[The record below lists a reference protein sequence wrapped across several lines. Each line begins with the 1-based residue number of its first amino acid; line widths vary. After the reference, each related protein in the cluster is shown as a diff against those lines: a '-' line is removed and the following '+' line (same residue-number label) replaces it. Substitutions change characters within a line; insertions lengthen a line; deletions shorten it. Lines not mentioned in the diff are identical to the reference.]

1 MQMAA
6 ARQAQ
11 AALDVERAR
20 ITAPCEGVIIEEC
33 LAKGQVLDTD
43 YVAAQIACTDC
54 YHIVASFSPG
64 YSLDPG
70 ERVVEIDVGPNSY
83 EGVIKAVLP
92 RIDPETRQKQSL
104 VEFRGEGVLLGAYA
118 SLTLPGPSFK
128 NVAVLPK
135 EALRHGNTV
144 WVLSENSTLEIRNV
158 AVLAQD
164 MLNAVIG
171 EGLKAQDHVIL
182 SHIASPLQGMNLH
195 RAIPITEGS
204 QKNVDNKGQGQ

>member
-1 MQMAA
+1 
-6 ARQAQ
+6 
-11 AALDVERAR
+11 
-20 ITAPCEGVIIEEC
+20 
-33 LAKGQVLDTD
+33 
-43 YVAAQIACTDC
+43 
-54 YHIVASFSPG
+54 
-64 YSLDPG
+64 
-70 ERVVEIDVGPNSY
+70 
-83 EGVIKAVLP
+83 
-92 RIDPETRQKQSL
+92 
-104 VEFRGEGVLLGAYA
+104 LLGAYA

-164 MLNAVIG
+164 ILNAVIG